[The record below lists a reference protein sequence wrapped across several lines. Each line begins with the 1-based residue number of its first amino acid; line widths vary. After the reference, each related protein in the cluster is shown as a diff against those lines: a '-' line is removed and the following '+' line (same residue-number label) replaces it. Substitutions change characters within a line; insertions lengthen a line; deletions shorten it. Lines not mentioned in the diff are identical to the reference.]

1 MTVSVSRVQYIW
13 SPILGWALLTCSAS
27 MALAQIGVAV
37 PGVSDTPVTS
47 SDQTTN
53 SPGDQTGGS
62 SSPGTTGGLSPTVTP
77 PPPVAR
83 PNTIGDIALPAGTT
97 VANPSTQLIPGLS
110 DTFGGGANAIS
121 LAGFSGGGAPGG
133 EELGITVGSFRLY
146 PAIDITT
153 GVDNN
158 VFATNNVNTGTTT
171 STTTT
176 PTLSLSTVVAPSL
189 ALRSDWL
196 NHSINFLLGG
206 GFGFYASAPTQ
217 NYQNYFMIVDGKIDV
232 RDDLT
237 VIYSFGYRRA
247 TEALGT
253 ANVAFA
259 QAPTVAESIPVTLG
273 LIKRFNR
280 VTVEAGGGVSRAWFT
295 DNSTISA
302 SGLDAQSRNRNTYEE
317 HIRLGYDLSDD
328 VTLYVTPSITQTR
341 YNLNPDTL
349 GQSRDSSAANLGFG
363 ASWVINPTS
372 TLSGGVGYSVS
383 SGALG
388 STSAFTFALAGA
400 WNGYAPL
407 SLRPSLTRGISES
420 ALSAYRNIV
429 STTLGVEYAYQLFD
443 EFALVGG
450 FSYSLADYQPADQ
463 AALGQATAA
472 AARQDAFAR
481 GSIGFLWQPRPQFS
495 IGPIFEYTQGSSSD
509 STGPAYTR
517 QLLSIR
523 LSARR

>member
-37 PGVSDTPVTS
+37 PGVSDTPITS

-53 SPGDQTGGS
+53 SPGDQTGGTS
-62 SSPGTTGGLSPTVTP
+62 APGTTGGLSPTVTP
-77 PPPVAR
+77 PPVAR
-83 PNTIGDIALPAGTT
+83 PTIADIALPPGTT

-110 DTFGGGANAIS
+110 DIFSGGASGGANGIS

-153 GVDNN
+153 GIDNN
-158 VFATNNVNTGTTT
+158 VFATNNVTTA
-171 STTTT
+171 TTT
-176 PTLSLSTVVAPSL
+176 PTLSLSTIVAPSL

-217 NYQNYFMIVDGKIDV
+217 NYQNYFLIVDGKIDV
-232 RDDLT
+232 RDDVA

-259 QAPTVAESIPVTLG
+259 QAPTVAESIPVTLA
-273 LIKRFNR
+273 LTKRFNR
-280 VTVEAGGGVSRAWFT
+280 VTVEAGGGVNRSWFT
-295 DNSTISA
+295 DNSVISS
-302 SGLDAQSRNRNTYEE
+302 SGLDAQSRNRKAYEE
-317 HIRLGYDLSDD
+317 HFRLSYDLSED
-328 VTLYVTPSITQTR
+328 VTLSVTPSITQTR
-341 YNLNPDTL
+341 YDLNPDTL
-349 GQSRDSSAANLGFG
+349 GQNRDSGTAALGFG
-363 ASWVINPTS
+363 ASWIINPTS
-372 TLSGGVGYSVS
+372 TLSGNVGYSVS

-388 STSAFTFALAGA
+388 STSAYTFALSGS

-407 SLRPSLTRGISES
+407 SVRPSLARGISET
-420 ALSAYRNIV
+420 ALSAYRNTI
-429 STTLGVEYAYQLFD
+429 TTVLGVEFAYQMFD

-450 FSYSLADYQPADQ
+450 LSYSLADYQPADQ
-463 AALGQATAA
+463 GALGLAAPA

-495 IGPIFEYTQGSSSD
+495 IGPIFEYTQGSSSEP
-509 STGPAYTR
+509 TGPAYTR